1 MKKKDALEI
10 IRQEIEWCKNNP
22 HTTLEEYR
30 EGFIAGLKQ
39 ALKLIKNSRIYE

>member
-22 HTTLEEYR
+22 FNMPDDYR
-30 EGFIAGLKQ
+30 EGFIDGLKQ

>member
-10 IRQEIEWCKNNP
+10 IRQEIEWCKNNSHNMP
-22 HTTLEEYR
+22 EEYR

-39 ALKLIKNSRIYE
+39 ALKLIKNRRIYE